1 MLQII
6 RNNNLRKDIGNMS
19 QIQEEADWTVNY
31 YTELDPEKRQVILKE
46 HMEEPSTEADAYRQ
60 RLWVA
65 RYGKRRPKQ
74 DAFVGYLMNLKYIA
88 ESGSVDLGGQKK
100 KLAAEVIHGLDLYE
114 IEKQSEEHKA
124 ILYAELKNACLKYID
139 ISAKGRGF
147 TSVLFGM
154 GQLDDESVAKKIAD
168 QLSTVVYTAPH
179 MLHMEKEFAF
189 LQKAAVEA
197 FRLVYPNREH
207 FLKKC

>member
-1 MLQII
+1 MSEVQKESDWII
-6 RNNNLRKDIGNMS
+6 D
-19 QIQEEADWTVNY
+19 Y
-31 YTELDPEKRQVILKE
+31 YAELDPENRQTIYND
-46 HMEEPSTEADAYRQ
+46 HIADSQTEADVYRQ
-60 RLWVA
+60 KLWVA
-65 RYGKRRPKQ
+65 RYGKRRPNK

-100 KLAAEVIHGLDLYE
+100 KLAAEVIHGLGLYE

-124 ILYAELKNACLKYID
+124 ILYAELKNTCLKYID

-179 MLHMEKEFAF
+179 VLHMDKEFAF
-189 LQKAAVEA
+189 LQKAAADA

>member
-1 MLQII
+1 
-6 RNNNLRKDIGNMS
+6 MS
-19 QIQEEADWTVNY
+19 QIQEADWAVNY
-31 YTELDPEKRQVILKE
+31 YTELDPEKRQVTLKE
-46 HMEEPSTEADAYRQ
+46 HMEEPPTEADAYRQ

-65 RYGKRRPKQ
+65 RYGKRRPKN
-74 DAFVGYLMNLKYIA
+74 DAFVGYLMSLKYIA

-124 ILYAELKNACLKYID
+124 ILYEELKNTCLKYID

-179 MLHMEKEFAF
+179 ILHMEKEFAF
-189 LQKAAVEA
+189 LQKAAVDA
-197 FRLVYPNREH
+197 FRSVYPNREH
-207 FLKKC
+207 FLKKS

>member
-1 MLQII
+1 
-6 RNNNLRKDIGNMS
+6 MS
-19 QIQEEADWTVNY
+19 QIEKEADWTVDY
-31 YTELDPEKRQVILKE
+31 YMELDPEKRQIIYNDQIAD
-46 HMEEPSTEADAYRQ
+46 SQTEADVYRQ
-60 RLWVA
+60 KLWVA
-65 RYGKRRPKQ
+65 RYGKRRPKN
-74 DAFVGYLMNLKYIA
+74 DAFIGYLMNLKYIA

-124 ILYAELKNACLKYID
+124 ILYAELKNTCLKYID

-179 MLHMEKEFAF
+179 IIHMDKEFAF

-197 FRLVYPNREH
+197 FRSVYPNREH

>member
-1 MLQII
+1 
-6 RNNNLRKDIGNMS
+6 MS
-19 QIQEEADWTVNY
+19 QIEKEADWTVDY
-31 YTELDPEKRQVILKE
+31 YMELDPEKRQIIYNDQIAD
-46 HMEEPSTEADAYRQ
+46 SQTEADVYRQ
-60 RLWVA
+60 KLWVA
-65 RYGKRRPKQ
+65 RYGKRRPKN
-74 DAFVGYLMNLKYIA
+74 DAFIGYLMNLKYIA

-124 ILYAELKNACLKYID
+124 ILYAELKNTCLKYID

-179 MLHMEKEFAF
+179 ILHMDKEFAF

-197 FRLVYPNREH
+197 FRSVYPNREH

>member
-1 MLQII
+1 
-6 RNNNLRKDIGNMS
+6 MS
-19 QIQEEADWTVNY
+19 QIQEADWTVNY

-46 HMEEPSTEADAYRQ
+46 HMEEPPTEADAYRQ

-65 RYGKRRPKQ
+65 RYGKRRPKN
-74 DAFVGYLMNLKYIA
+74 DVFVGYLMSLKYIA

-124 ILYAELKNACLKYID
+124 ILYVELKNTCLKYID

-179 MLHMEKEFAF
+179 ILHMEKEFAF
-189 LQKAAVEA
+189 LQKAAVDA
-197 FRLVYPNREH
+197 FRSVYPNREH
-207 FLKKC
+207 FLKKS

>member
-1 MLQII
+1 
-6 RNNNLRKDIGNMS
+6 MS
-19 QIQEEADWTVNY
+19 QIEKEADWTVDY
-31 YTELDPEKRQVILKE
+31 YMELDPEKRQIIYND
-46 HMEEPSTEADAYRQ
+46 HIADSQTEADVYRQ
-60 RLWVA
+60 KLWVA
-65 RYGKRRPKQ
+65 RYGKRRPKN
-74 DAFVGYLMNLKYIA
+74 DAFIGYLMNLKYIA

-100 KLAAEVIHGLDLYE
+100 KLAAEVIHGLGLYE

-124 ILYAELKNACLKYID
+124 ILYAELKNTCLKYID

-179 MLHMEKEFAF
+179 VLHMDKEFAF
-189 LQKAAVEA
+189 LQKTAVDA

>member
-1 MLQII
+1 M
-6 RNNNLRKDIGNMS
+6 D
-19 QIQEEADWTVNY
+19 QIQEEPDWIVDYNM
-31 YTELDPEKRQVILKE
+31 ELDPEKRQAIWNGHITDSL
-46 HMEEPSTEADAYRQ
+46 TEADAYRQ
-60 RLWVA
+60 KLWVA
-65 RYGKRRPKQ
+65 RYGKRRPKN

-100 KLAAEVIHGLDLYE
+100 KLAIEVIHGLDLYE
-114 IEKQSEEHKA
+114 IEKRSEEQKA
-124 ILYAELKNACLKYID
+124 ILYAELKNTCLKYID

-154 GQLDDESVAKKIAD
+154 GQLDEESVAKKIAD

-179 MLHMEKEFAF
+179 MLHMDKEFAL
-189 LQKAAVEA
+189 LQKAAVDA

-207 FLKKC
+207 FFKKC